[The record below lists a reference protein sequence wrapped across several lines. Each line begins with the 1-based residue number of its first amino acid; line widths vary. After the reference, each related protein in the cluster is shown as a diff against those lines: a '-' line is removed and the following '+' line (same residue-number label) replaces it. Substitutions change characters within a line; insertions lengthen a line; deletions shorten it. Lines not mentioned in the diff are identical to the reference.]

1 MILLRVRLS
10 EELGQILLMTNVQ
23 CTYTSQV
30 EGSEFNCE
38 KQASPE
44 HEYCIWH
51 RSSDQKSGD
60 EILERIDDG
69 ESPPEE
75 SRLRNLRFE
84 GHTFE
89 EVGFE
94 RVDFESTDFVNIDFL
109 SCNLVGS
116 QFYDGVLTEVEFID
130 CSLDDV
136 KFSGRAQI
144 RDSLFKGGVNEG
156 LELKSVRCEATDFKS
171 FEVQNGSFYDTEIYG
186 GECQQLTIRDSNLNL
201 LEFRRV
207 DLQNCTFDGGE
218 TKPLEF
224 DGGSIISTSFTCRNS
239 SSLRFLGLNLFDVVL
254 KGRGKADLEIKNC
267 SETDMKCRL
276 EELGSLQ
283 TTVVEGDSLSIL
295 NGDIKNLEL
304 RNVDVED
311 FRLDSVTTE
320 NCDLNNLNVS
330 CRADMDGVVLKNG
343 TMDTVSLSRGTLEDT
358 TFESV
363 DSVKLS
369 INEGS
374 LDEVHFVDGTHNRAR
389 LPDAKIE
396 NSEYRNVEF
405 IDGSYQRVVI
415 GEGTIFENSS
425 FHQVDFTEASL
436 NDVDFNDTSFER
448 SILRAC
454 DFRKSTLSATQ
465 LYDTHITDVRLNE
478 DTDFGYR
485 CAYEKKVDR
494 KLKERSS
501 DIEFSH
507 LSRPIRAIS
516 RLRHMWGSSEIEDY
530 NVKES
535 LEKAVRVYR
544 DYQRILRENSLRD
557 QIRRYRVRE
566 RDAQRKLAL
575 ADGDFGKWARLMG
588 MRWSMKYGE
597 GITHIIATSVF
608 IIIVWTFLFMLSGG
622 LKVVEADGPT
632 LTVLD
637 SNIITRLFGAA
648 LSFIPLSQDSILVV
662 SRNLYYSTVT
672 FTTLGFGDIQP
683 ATQASRYL
691 AAVESFLGAVL
702 MALLVFVLGRRAT
715 W

>member
-1 MILLRVRLS
+1 MRLLTEV
-10 EELGQILLMTNVQ
+10 EQILLMPSDQ

-30 EGSEFNCE
+30 EGSEFNCG
-38 KQASPE
+38 KQVSPE
-44 HEYCIWH
+44 HEYCTWH
-51 RSSDQKSGD
+51 RPSDQKSED
-60 EILERIDDG
+60 EILERIEDG
-69 ESPPEE
+69 ESPPEG

-89 EVGFE
+89 GVNFE
-94 RVDFESTDFVNIDFL
+94 RADFESTDFVDVNFH
-109 SCNLVGS
+109 SCDLVGS
-116 QFYDGVLTEVEFID
+116 RFYDGILTGVEFID
-130 CSLDDV
+130 CSLDEV

-144 RDSLFKGGVNEG
+144 RDSLFKRGVNEG
-156 LELKSVRCEATDFKS
+156 FELKSVRCEATDFKS
-171 FEVQNGSFYDTEIYG
+171 FEVQDGSFYDTEIFG
-186 GECQQLTIRDSNLNL
+186 GECQQLTIRNSNMNL

-224 DGGSIISTSFTCRNS
+224 DGGSITSTSFICRNPS
-239 SSLRFLGLNLFDVVL
+239 SFRFLGLNLFEVVL

-276 EELGSLQ
+276 EDLGSLQ
-283 TTVVEGDSLSIL
+283 TTAIEGDNLSIL
-295 NGDIKNLEL
+295 NGDIENLEL
-304 RNVDVED
+304 KNVDVED

-320 NCDLNNLNVS
+320 NCDLNDLDVN

-358 TFESV
+358 TFESI

-389 LPDAKIE
+389 LPGAKVE

-405 IDGSYQRVVI
+405 VNGSYQRAVI
-415 GEGTIFENSS
+415 GEGTIFKNSS

-436 NDVDFNDTSFER
+436 DDIDFNDTSFER
-448 SILRAC
+448 SILRDC

-465 LYDTHITDVRLNE
+465 LYDTHMTDVRLNE

-485 CAYEKKVDR
+485 CAYEKEVDR
-494 KLKERSS
+494 KIKERSF
-501 DIEFSH
+501 DIAYPYIG
-507 LSRPIRAIS
+507 RPVRAVS
-516 RLRHMWGSSEIEDY
+516 RLRHMWGSSKVEDSHI
-530 NVKES
+530 KES

-557 QIRRYRVRE
+557 QIREYRVRE

-575 ADGDFGKWARLMG
+575 ADGEFGKWARLMG

-597 GITHIIATSVF
+597 GVTHIIATSVF
-608 IIIVWTFLFMLSGG
+608 IIFVWTFLFIISGG
-622 LKVVEADGPT
+622 LRVVEADGPT

-637 SNIITRLFGAA
+637 SNIIIKLLGSV
-648 LSFIPLSQDSILVV
+648 LSFMPLSQDSVLVV
-662 SRNLYYSTVT
+662 TRNLYYSTVT

-691 AAVESFLGAVL
+691 AAIESFLGAVL